1 MVFPVALAGVAAVLA
16 ERLRRHALIAER
28 QANVE
33 RLRNAILSALSH
45 DLRAPLTV
53 LVGVTSALSEGRYEP
68 HRQREFNRMAA
79 AEAARLRTLVEAL
92 LELTRLEHARAP
104 AQGGFYPVD
113 EVVGSALRRLER
125 QTAGRSVRTRVPEDI
140 PMVAV
145 DPVLIEQV
153 LVNLVENVLRHAGE
167 RSSVEVRAWLE
178 REQVHV
184 EVADRGVGVPEGDE
198 ERVFD
203 KLHRA
208 RPGSG
213 GGSGLGLT
221 ICRAIVSA
229 HGGRIW
235 LKNRVGGGTSVTF
248 TLPTAPDYGVVAAEL
263 PLGLDAADV
272 SSAAQ

>member
-68 HRQREFNRMAA
+68 HQQREFNRMAA

-104 AQGGFYPVD
+104 AEGGFYPVD
-113 EVVGSALRRLER
+113 EIVGSALRRLER
-125 QTAGRSVRTRVPEDI
+125 QTADRSVRTRVPEDI

-153 LVNLVENVLRHAGE
+153 LVNLVENVLRHAGK
-167 RSSVEVRAWLE
+167 RSPVEIRAWLE

-184 EVADRGVGVPEGDE
+184 EVADRGVGVPGGHE

-208 RPGSG
+208 GRGSG

-221 ICRAIVSA
+221 ICRAIVQA

-235 LKNRVGGGTSVTF
+235 LKNRAGGGTSVTF
-248 TLPTAPDYGVVAAEL
+248 TLPTAPDCGVGTADL
-263 PLGLDAADV
+263 PLGLDADV
-272 SSAAQ
+272 SGAAQ